1 MTTTS
6 RAKFIMTAVAVAS
19 FGALVLFSHGNAMA
33 QGAATE
39 SAAASVTDA
48 MGNMHIP
55 PDYRTTYEF
64 LGTWSVA
71 GDDGKGAKQMHVVYA
86 SPGTIAA
93 FRKTGHFPEGAVL
106 VKEVYEATT
115 KDMTTGSVSHED
127 KLVGWFLMVRDT
139 KNNHAGNKLWGDGWG
154 WSWFDAGN
162 PTKTTSTDY
171 KTDCQSCHVPARATE
186 WIYTLGYPPLKK

>member
-1 MTTTS
+1 
-6 RAKFIMTAVAVAS
+6 MTAAAAAA
-19 FGALVLFSHGNAMA
+19 FGVLVLFADDNAVA
-33 QGAATE
+33 QSAT
-39 SAAASVTDA
+39 SDKAAASVTDEK
-48 MGNMHIP
+48 GNMHIP

-71 GDDGKGAKQMHVVYA
+71 GDAGQGAKQLHVVYT
-86 SPGTIAA
+86 SPGTIEA

-115 KDMTTGSVSHED
+115 KDMTTGTVSRED

-139 KNNHAGNKLWGDGWG
+139 KNDYAGNKLWGDGWG

-162 PTKTTSTDY
+162 ANKTTSTDY
-171 KTDCQSCHVPARATE
+171 KSDCQSCHVPARSTD
-186 WIYTLGYPPLKK
+186 WIYTFGYPPLKQ